1 MGRGGAWPV
10 SAAGEG
16 EGGLTRRVPPWAF
29 SHVGMGVAFQVLARS
44 DHGLARD
51 WCLLCPGVA
60 SFSPVVVLLGLMS
73 LRALRTNRTGTPT
86 VYPAGAWNPG
96 RGGWQGPWVL
106 RRRRLATD
114 LQAII
119 AQALVTFL

>member
-1 MGRGGAWPV
+1 MCLPGLFLMWEWGWLSRCWLDQTMGWLGIGAS
-10 SAAGEG
+10 SAQGWLPSA
-16 EGGLTRRVPPWAF
+16 L
-29 SHVGMGVAFQVLARS
+29 
-44 DHGLARD
+44 
-51 WCLLCPGVA
+51 
-60 SFSPVVVLLGLMS
+60 VVVLLGLMS
-73 LRALRTNRTGTPT
+73 LRALRMNRTGTPT